1 MTGPERY
8 REAGS
13 CEWTRAR
20 IAGAKGALPA
30 RDQQRLRRHL
40 SSCPDCAEVSP
51 DIRKLRGALHTM
63 PERLPGP
70 DLNLRL
76 RVIASRE
83 ASLRKQGGGRLG
95 PLRRRLERWAEELMR
110 PLAIPTAG
118 GFASALL
125 LFSMLAPSL
134 AVRAQ
139 SGAIADIP
147 TGLYTEAS
155 VKSSLPFGYDG
166 QDVLV
171 EVYVDGSGRMVEYT
185 IPYAHASSPEV
196 RRNIENH
203 LLTMVFNPATTFGQ
217 PISGKLRVWFRTSR
231 IDIRG

>member
-1 MTGPERY
+1 MTGPQSY
-8 REAGS
+8 REAGC

-20 IAGAKGALPA
+20 LADASRPLPA
-30 RDQQRLRRHL
+30 REQRQLRRHIAG
-40 SSCPDCAEVSP
+40 CAECAEFSP
-51 DIRKLRGALHTM
+51 ETQKLRAALQSIPHRA
-63 PERLPGP
+63 PAP

-83 ASLRKQGGGRLG
+83 ASQRKLGGGRLQTW
-95 PLRRRLERWAEELMR
+95 RRRIQRWSDELMR
-110 PLAIPTAG
+110 PFAIPTAG
-118 GFASALL
+118 GFASAML
-125 LFSMLAPSL
+125 LFSVLAPSL
-134 AVRAQ
+134 AMRAQ
-139 SGAIADIP
+139 SAGVADIP

-171 EVYVDGSGRMVEYT
+171 EVYVDGSGRMVEYN
-185 IPYAHASSPEV
+185 IPYAHASAPEV

-217 PISGKLRVWFRTSR
+217 PISAKLLVWFRTSR
-231 IDIRG
+231 IEVRG